1 MNMQKQQCAKY
12 LTYAG
17 IIPFVFLA
25 KLSIFELNL
34 FNIAAYPLLL
44 VYSAVI
50 AAFIGGIHW
59 GLYLFKEA
67 PLNLFVHSNIIT
79 LVAWLAAAG
88 LLPFNVLLL
97 AGCFIYL
104 YLIDMNLVK
113 QGVTEAWF
121 HQLRTHASVAVVI
134 SLLLVAVFR

>member
-1 MNMQKQQCAKY
+1 MNMQKQRSATY

-25 KLSIFELNL
+25 KLTIFDVNF

-44 VYSAVI
+44 VYAAVI

-79 LVAWLAAAG
+79 LAAWLAAAG
-88 LLPFNVLLL
+88 MLPFNLLVL

-104 YLIDMNLVK
+104 YLIDMKLNQ

-121 HQLRTHASVAVVI
+121 HQLRTHASAAVII
-134 SLLLVAVFR
+134 SLLLVAMFR